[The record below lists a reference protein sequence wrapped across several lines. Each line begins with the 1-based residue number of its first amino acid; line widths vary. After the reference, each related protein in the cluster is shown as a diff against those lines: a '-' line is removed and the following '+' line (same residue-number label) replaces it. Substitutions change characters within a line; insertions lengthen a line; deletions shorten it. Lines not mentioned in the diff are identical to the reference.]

1 MIIANFIMIT
11 SNVTLSPLYAK
22 KLFPNANFEN
32 CSDFR
37 IKSCRYNASS
47 IEPGEVYVAMEDP
60 SVDPS
65 GVELARKQ
73 GAAAIIVRNQFAFC
87 DACDCLADIPVCRV
101 ENPHAAYAEICQALY
116 DSPGKKLQII
126 GVAGGRGRR
135 VVSYLIANLLSQ
147 TGRKTGILTECGAT
161 IINSIEAARSPKNMD
176 EFCQLMSE
184 IVKSYPSSMPGL
196 APKKSAY
203 WLSRMVQNE
212 CNSVVME
219 VSQTALDKSNCAGIP
234 FHSGCVTLIDPDKDS
249 MFESVSRVQL
259 LDQLDEKGCV
269 ILNGDAPLSGDTIQ
283 RIHGPV
289 LTYGLG
295 GNCQVHGTILEQ
307 NPGEQI
313 ALITAGSQ
321 TSPLRTRIVGQDYL
335 YYCLCAVAF
344 GLTLS
349 ISLTDIIRI
358 IESVTIIPG
367 CMQLIRSPYNFPVYL
382 VQDLSNSDDP
392 LEEKLKT
399 IQSFVSGRILNVLP
413 IPVWSPLT
421 GENEFNPKVY
431 RPKRDRVYLVGN
443 RSDNPD
449 FVDALERRLGD
460 RVEIF
465 TAKQDAIHAAAE
477 TAKRTDALVCAGC
490 DNFHKAL
497 AFDVQSDEELFN
509 L

>member
-1 MIIANFIMIT
+1 MLT
-11 SNVTLSPLYAK
+11 SNVTLTPLYAK
-22 KLFPNANFEN
+22 ELFPNAQFEN

-47 IEPGEVYVAMEDP
+47 IESGEVYVAMEDP

-73 GAAAIIVRNQFAFC
+73 GAAAVIVRNQFAFS
-87 DACDCLADIPVCRV
+87 DTCDCLADIPVCRV
-101 ENPHAAYAEICQALY
+101 DNPHAAYAEICQALY
-116 DSPGKKLQII
+116 DSPGKKIQII

-147 TGRKTGILTECGAT
+147 TGHKTGVLTESGAA
-161 IINSIEAARSPKNMD
+161 IFNSTQTAKSPRSLD
-176 EFCQLMSE
+176 ELYQLMSE
-184 IVKSYPSSMPGL
+184 IVKSHPAAMPGL

-212 CNSVVME
+212 CDCAVME
-219 VSQTALDKSNCAGIP
+219 VSQTALDKSNVAGIP
-234 FHSGCVTLIDPDKDS
+234 FHSGCVALTDS
-249 MFESVSRVQL
+249 SQTSMVESASRVKL
-259 LDQLDEKGCV
+259 LDQLDGCV
-269 ILNGDAPLSGDTIQ
+269 ILNGDAPLSGSTIQ
-283 RIHGPV
+283 RIHCPV

-295 GNCQVHGTILEQ
+295 GNSQVHGTILEQ

-349 ISLTDIIRI
+349 IPLTDIIRI

-367 CMQLIRSPYNFPVYL
+367 YMQQIRSSYNFPIFL
-382 VQDLSNSDDP
+382 VQDLSNNDDP
-392 LEEKLKT
+392 LEINLQT
-399 IQSFVSGRILNVLP
+399 IQGLVSGRVLTVLP
-413 IPVWSPLT
+413 IPVWSPLQT
-421 GENEFNPKVY
+421 ELEFNPKSQ
-431 RPKRDRVYLVGN
+431 RSKRDRVYLVGN
-443 RSDNPD
+443 RSDNAD
-449 FVDALERRLGD
+449 FVDALERHLGD
-460 RVEIF
+460 RVQIF
-465 TAKQDAIHAAAE
+465 PTKQSAVDAAVAI
-477 TAKRTDALVCAGC
+477 AKRTDALVVAGC

-497 AFDVQSDEELFN
+497 ALDENSDENLFN
-509 L
+509 

>member
-1 MIIANFIMIT
+1 MLT
-11 SNVTLSPLYAK
+11 SNVTLSSLYAK
-22 KLFPNANFEN
+22 KLFPNAIFEN

-47 IEPGEVYVAMEDP
+47 IESGEVYVAMEDP

-73 GAAAIIVRNQFAFC
+73 GAAAVIARDQFAFC

-116 DSPGKKLQII
+116 DSPGKHLQIV
-126 GVAGGRGRR
+126 GVTGGRGRR

-147 TGRKTGILTECGAT
+147 TGHKTGILTECGAT
-161 IINSIEAARSPKNMD
+161 IINSIEAARSPRNMD
-176 EFCQLMSE
+176 EFCQIMSE

-212 CNSVVME
+212 CDCAVME
-219 VSQTALDKSNCAGIP
+219 VSQTALDKSNVAGIQ
-234 FHSGCVTLIDPDKDS
+234 FHSGCVTLTDPDKAS
-249 MFESVSRVQL
+249 MFESASRVKL
-259 LDQLDEKGCV
+259 IDQLDEKGCV
-269 ILNGDAPLSGDTIQ
+269 ILNGDASLSGDTIQ

-349 ISLTDIIRI
+349 IPLTDIIRV

-367 CMQLIRSPYNFPVYL
+367 YMQQIRSSYNFPIYL

-392 LEEKLKT
+392 LEENLKT
-399 IQSFVSGRILNVLP
+399 VQNLVSGRVLNVLP

-421 GENEFNPKVY
+421 GEIDFNPKAY
-431 RPKRDRVYLVGN
+431 RSKRDRVYLVGN
-443 RSDNPD
+443 RCNNPD
-449 FVDALERRLGD
+449 FVDGLERRLGD
-460 RVEIF
+460 RVEIYP
-465 TAKQDAIHAAAE
+465 TKQDAVNAAVE
-477 TAKRTDALVCAGC
+477 IAKRSDALVVAGC
-490 DNFHKAL
+490 NNFHKAL
-497 AFDVQSDEELFN
+497 TLDGESDVDLFMAN
-509 L
+509 QI

>member
-1 MIIANFIMIT
+1 MLT
-11 SNVTLSPLYAK
+11 SNVTLNSLYAK
-22 KLFPNANFEN
+22 KLFPNAIFEN
-32 CSDFR
+32 CDDFR
-37 IKSCRYNASS
+37 IKFCRYNASS

-73 GAAAIIVRNQFAFC
+73 GAAAVIARNQFAFC
-87 DACDCLADIPVCRV
+87 DTCDCLADIPVCRV

-116 DSPGKKLQII
+116 DSPGKQLQIV
-126 GVAGGRGRR
+126 GVTGARGRR
-135 VVSYLIANLLSQ
+135 IVSYLIANLLSQ
-147 TGRKTGILTECGAT
+147 TGHKTGILTECGAS
-161 IINSIEAARSPKNMD
+161 IINSIEAARAPRNMD
-176 EFCQLMSE
+176 EFCQIMSE
-184 IVKSYPSSMPGL
+184 IVKSHPSSMPGL

-203 WLSRMVQNE
+203 WLSRMVQNDCE
-212 CNSVVME
+212 CAVME
-219 VSQTALDKSNCAGIP
+219 VSQTALDKWNLAGIP
-234 FHSGCVTLIDPDKDS
+234 FHSGCVTMTDPDKAS
-249 MFESVSRVQL
+249 MFESASRVKL
-259 LDQLDEKGCV
+259 IDQLDGCV
-269 ILNGDAPLSGDTIQ
+269 ILNGDAPLSGNTIQ
-283 RIHGPV
+283 RIRGPV

-349 ISLTDIIRI
+349 IPLTDVVRI

-367 CMQLIRSPYNFPVYL
+367 CMQQIRSPYNFPIYL

-392 LEEKLKT
+392 LERNLET
-399 IQSFVSGRILNVLP
+399 IQSLVSGRVLNVLP

-421 GENEFNPKVY
+421 GEIEFNPKVY
-431 RPKRDRVYLVGN
+431 RSKRDKVYLVGN

-449 FVDALERRLGD
+449 FVAGLERRLGD
-460 RVEIF
+460 RVQIYPTKLVAVRAAVEI
-465 TAKQDAIHAAAE
+465 
-477 TAKRTDALVCAGC
+477 AKRSDALVVAGC
-490 DNFHKAL
+490 NNFHKAL
-497 AFDVQSDEELFN
+497 ALSIDPDEDLFTTDQI
-509 L
+509 

>member
-1 MIIANFIMIT
+1 MLT

-22 KLFPNANFEN
+22 KLFPNAKFEN
-32 CSDFR
+32 CDDFR

-65 GVELARKQ
+65 GVELALKR
-73 GAAAIIVRNQFAFC
+73 GAAAVIVRDQFAYSDSC
-87 DACDCLADIPVCRV
+87 PCLDGVPLCRV
-101 ENPHAAYAEICQALY
+101 ENPHATYAEICQALY
-116 DSPGKKLQII
+116 DSPGKQIQII
-126 GVAGGRGRR
+126 GVTGARGRR

-147 TGRKTGILTECGAT
+147 TGQKTGILTECGAS
-161 IINSIEAARSPKNMD
+161 IINSIDHAPSPKNMD
-176 EFCQLMSE
+176 EFCQFMSE

-212 CNSVVME
+212 CSFAVME
-219 VSQTALDKSNCAGIP
+219 VSQTALDKSNLAGIP
-234 FHSGCVTLIDPDKDS
+234 FHSGCITLTDPDKTS
-249 MFESVSRVQL
+249 MFESASRVKL
-259 LDQLDEKGCV
+259 IDQLDDKGCV
-269 ILNGDAPLSGDTIQ
+269 ILNSDAPLSGSTIQ
-283 RIHGPV
+283 RIHCPV

-295 GNCQVHGTILEQ
+295 GNSQVHGTILEQ

-344 GLTLS
+344 GLTLT
-349 ISLTDIIRI
+349 IPLTEIIRI

-367 CMQLIRSPYNFPVYL
+367 YMQQIRTAYNFPVYL
-382 VQDLSNSDDP
+382 VQDLSNDDDP
-392 LEEKLKT
+392 LEINLKT
-399 IQSFVSGRILNVLP
+399 IQSLVSGRILNVLP
-413 IPVWSPLT
+413 IPVWSPVT
-421 GENEFNPKVY
+421 DSVEFNPKVY
-431 RPKRDRVYLVGN
+431 RPKRDKVYLVGN

-449 FVDALERRLGD
+449 FVEALERRLGD
-460 RVEIF
+460 RVQIYR
-465 TAKQDAIHAAAE
+465 TKQDAVLAVAE
-477 TAKRTDALVCAGC
+477 KAKRTDALVVAGC

-497 AFDVQSDEELFN
+497 TLDAASDEELFN
-509 L
+509 F